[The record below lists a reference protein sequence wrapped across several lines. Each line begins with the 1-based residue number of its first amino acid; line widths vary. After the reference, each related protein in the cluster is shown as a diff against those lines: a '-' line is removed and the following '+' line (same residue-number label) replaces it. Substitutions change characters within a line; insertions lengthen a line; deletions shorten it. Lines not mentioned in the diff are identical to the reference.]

1 MKRLFSLLHRWLG
14 LVSGLIVMVVCLTGS
29 LYVFRDE
36 VEAVC
41 EPWRRVPVRDAEML
55 PPSAL
60 LKATGEAS
68 ALTLGTAGEAARL
81 DAYTPQGT
89 TTTYVD
95 PYTGEVLKV
104 IRREPGDAG
113 FFAFLLDGHRNL
125 WLPRSIGGPL
135 VSYAVLVFFLALVT
149 GLVVSW
155 PKRWNRKAV
164 QSHFTFHRPLR
175 AARFRLDLHNVLGFY
190 ATLPLLVL
198 CLTGLLFGL
207 SWFSGG
213 LYRLVSGGQV
223 MQGYS
228 LPSSDS
234 TNAGADTPSIDLLHA
249 RLKAEEPDAV
259 QFYYALPQTASGV
272 YRVSIVHE
280 RGSYYK
286 QDNRFFDRY
295 TLRERQDDAHEPRHS
310 RGPYLGYMGQ
320 DADVPGIARRCQPS
334 RDGIPL
340 VVEKETEESLRDSSP
355 GRVSGNGETR
365 GGPCR
370 LLKQTKR
377 G

>member
-60 LKATGEAS
+60 LKAADEAS
-68 ALTLGTAGEAARL
+68 ALTLGAAGEAAWL

-234 TNAGADTPSIDLLHA
+234 TNAGTDTPSIDLLHA

-295 TLRERQDDAHEPRHS
+295 TLRELQGTGPWAGRYTDASPADKMMRMNLDIHEGRIWGIWGKMLMCLASLVGASLPVT
-310 RGPYLGYMGQ
+310 GYLLWWKK
-320 DADVPGIARRCQPS
+320 RR
-334 RDGIPL
+334 R
-340 VVEKETEESLRDSSP
+340 KA
-355 GRVSGNGETR
+355 
-365 GGPCR
+365 
-370 LLKQTKR
+370 
-377 G
+377 

>member
-60 LKATGEAS
+60 LKAADEAS

-135 VSYAVLVFFLALVT
+135 VSYAVLVFFLAL
-149 GLVVSW
+149 GW
-155 PKRWNRKAV
+155 
-164 QSHFTFHRPLR
+164 
-175 AARFRLDLHNVLGFY
+175 
-190 ATLPLLVL
+190 
-198 CLTGLLFGL
+198 
-207 SWFSGG
+207 
-213 LYRLVSGGQV
+213 
-223 MQGYS
+223 
-228 LPSSDS
+228 
-234 TNAGADTPSIDLLHA
+234 
-249 RLKAEEPDAV
+249 
-259 QFYYALPQTASGV
+259 
-272 YRVSIVHE
+272 
-280 RGSYYK
+280 
-286 QDNRFFDRY
+286 
-295 TLRERQDDAHEPRHS
+295 
-310 RGPYLGYMGQ
+310 
-320 DADVPGIARRCQPS
+320 
-334 RDGIPL
+334 
-340 VVEKETEESLRDSSP
+340 SSP
-355 GRVSGNGETR
+355 GRNVGTGRRCRATSPSTVRCEPPVSALTCTTCWAFMPR
-365 GGPCR
+365 CPCSSSA
-370 LLKQTKR
+370 
-377 G
+377 